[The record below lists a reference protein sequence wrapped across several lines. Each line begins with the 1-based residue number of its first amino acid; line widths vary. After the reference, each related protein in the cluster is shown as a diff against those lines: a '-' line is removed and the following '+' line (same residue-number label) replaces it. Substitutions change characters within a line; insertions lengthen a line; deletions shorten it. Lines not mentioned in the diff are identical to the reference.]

1 MSHTR
6 LRPSFSFTDEK
17 LAELKRIAPE
27 AFADGRVNWEALR
40 AALGEHLEDDDA
52 NAEHFGLNWP
62 GKREA
67 RKMAGTPS
75 KGALVPQPGKG
86 VNEDSTRNV
95 FIEGENLEVLK
106 LLQKAYAGKVKMI
119 YIDPPYNTG
128 KDFVYEDDFTEPLE
142 EYLRRTGQ
150 VDEEGKALTTN
161 TRADGRFHSKWLTMM
176 YPRLRLARRLLKED
190 GFMFV
195 SIDDNE
201 VHHLRILL
209 NEVFGEECFMVQATV
224 QAPSYVETTDA
235 VKMTEYIIGFKKEA
249 QFALFGA
256 IQKTESRGTVG
267 NPDQTMPVV
276 EFPAGL
282 RVMDLADGTY
292 KKARQLD
299 SNEDIELLSDK
310 FVVKDGVLAESVK
323 LKARWRNPNDMK
335 AFFANNCQPI
345 INKFKKKVIEVYFKG
360 DRLMPYTVKESGEKF
375 PSLMTSDVIPGVN
388 SKGSGAAN
396 DLLGFEAFDY
406 PKNITLMKYLLS
418 FTGPDDLVVDFFAG
432 SGSTAHAL
440 DELNQE
446 DGGNRSFVL
455 VQLPELLDEKH
466 EGRKRKFDTIAD
478 ITRERI
484 RRAFKQNKSE
494 AGFLSFGLGKS
505 HFRAWN
511 DVEGADLT
519 ALEKAFAE
527 AESPLVKDWTWEG
540 LRTEVM
546 LLEGFPLDSR
556 VEPVKELNPGSK
568 AGAGKN
574 RVERIHHEWHA
585 HRLLVC
591 LDKKVAPETI
601 KDLQLEDGDIF
612 ICLDTAID
620 DQSKLRL
627 SDKGMIKTI

>member
-1 MSHTR
+1 
-6 LRPSFSFTDEK
+6 
-17 LAELKRIAPE
+17 
-27 AFADGRVNWEALR
+27 
-40 AALGEHLEDDDA
+40 
-52 NAEHFGLNWP
+52 
-62 GKREA
+62 
-67 RKMAGTPS
+67 
-75 KGALVPQPGKG
+75 
-86 VNEDSTRNV
+86 
-95 FIEGENLEVLK
+95 
-106 LLQKAYAGKVKMI
+106 
-119 YIDPPYNTG
+119 
-128 KDFVYEDDFTEPLE
+128 
-142 EYLRRTGQ
+142 
-150 VDEEGKALTTN
+150 
-161 TRADGRFHSKWLTMM
+161 
-176 YPRLRLARRLLKED
+176 
-190 GFMFV
+190 
-195 SIDDNE
+195 
-201 VHHLRILL
+201 
-209 NEVFGEECFMVQATV
+209 
-224 QAPSYVETTDA
+224 
-235 VKMTEYIIGFKKEA
+235 
-249 QFALFGA
+249 
-256 IQKTESRGTVG
+256 
-267 NPDQTMPVV
+267 
-276 EFPAGL
+276 
-282 RVMDLADGTY
+282 
-292 KKARQLD
+292 
-299 SNEDIELLSDK
+299 
-310 FVVKDGVLAESVK
+310 
-323 LKARWRNPNDMK
+323 
-335 AFFANNCQPI
+335 
-345 INKFKKKVIEVYFKG
+345 
-360 DRLMPYTVKESGEKF
+360 
-375 PSLMTSDVIPGVN
+375 MTSDVIPGVN